1 MLGPIVCD
9 IAGTELT
16 DADRKRITHPLVGMV
31 ILFTRN
37 YTDPEQLE
45 SLCRSIHEAKPGIL
59 IGVDQEG
66 GRVQR
71 FREGFTEIPAM
82 RDYGVQWK
90 DDPEAAA
97 RSVTAAGYVLASE
110 LRACGVDMTFAP
122 VVDLDWGNSEIIGSR
137 SFALDPRVVT
147 RLARAFSQG
156 MLIAGMANCGKHFP
170 GHGYVAVDSHKGLP
184 VDDREARRIIHG
196 DAKPYTWMGAGLVSV
211 MTAHVVYPGID
222 PVNPASFS
230 RTIITELLRKELRFT
245 GFVFSDDLSMGGA
258 QGQGDIVERAG
269 KALAAGCDAVIVCN
283 APEEVDKLLAGLK
296 WQPSDEFRER
306 AERLAPK
313 GKALGMAELRK
324 TQLYRMAREQLA
336 PVVTIA

>member
-1 MLGPIVCD
+1 MLGPVVCD
-9 IAGTELT
+9 IAGTVLT
-16 DADRKRITHPLVGMV
+16 EEDKKRITHPLVGMV

-37 YTDPEQLE
+37 YASPEQLTE
-45 SLCRSIHEAKPGIL
+45 LCRSIHEAKPGIL
-59 IGVDQEG
+59 ISVDQEG

-82 RDYGVQWK
+82 REYGVQWK

-97 RSVTAAGYVLASE
+97 RSVTAAGYVLAAE

-170 GHGYVAVDSHKGLP
+170 GHGYVTVDSHVGLP

-196 DAKPYTWMGAGLVSV
+196 DAKPYTWMGAGLVSL
-211 MTAHVVYPGID
+211 MTAHVVYSGLD

-230 RTIITELLRKELRFT
+230 KTILRDILRKELRFT

-258 QGQGDIVERAG
+258 KGRGDIVERAG
-269 KALAAGCDAVIVCN
+269 KALEAGCDGVIVCN

-296 WQPSDEFRER
+296 WEPTAEFYER
-306 AERLAPK
+306 SARLAPR
-313 GKALGMAELRK
+313 GDAPDMEALKK

-336 PVVTIA
+336 PVVTIV

>member
-1 MLGPIVCD
+1 MLGPVVCD
-9 IAGTELT
+9 ITGTVLT
-16 DADRKRITHPLVGMV
+16 EEDVKRISHPLVGMV

-37 YTDPEQLE
+37 YENPVQLAE
-45 SLCRSIHEAKPGIL
+45 LCKSIHAVKPGLL
-59 IGVDQEG
+59 ISVDQEG

-97 RSVTAAGYVLASE
+97 RSVTAAGFVLAAE

-170 GHGYVAVDSHKGLP
+170 GHGYVAVDSHEGLP
-184 VDDREARRIIHG
+184 VDDREASRILRG
-196 DAKPYTWMGAGLVSV
+196 DAKPYTWMGAGLASV
-211 MTAHVVYPGID
+211 MTAHVMYPGLD

-230 RTIITELLRKELRFT
+230 KTILQEVLRKELNFT

-258 QGQGDIVERAG
+258 KGEGDIVERAS

-283 APEEVDKLLAGLK
+283 APEEVDKLLASLK
-296 WQPSDEFRER
+296 WEPTDEFRER
-306 AERLAPK
+306 ALRLAPK
-313 GKALGMAELRK
+313 GPALDFETLKK
-324 TQLYRMAREQLA
+324 TELYRVAREQLA
-336 PVVTIA
+336 PVITIA

>member
-1 MLGPIVCD
+1 MLGPVVCD
-9 IAGTELT
+9 IAGTVLT
-16 DADRKRITHPLVGMV
+16 DEDVRRISHPLVGMV

-37 YTDPEQLE
+37 YENPAQLAE
-45 SLCRSIHEAKPGIL
+45 LCRSIHAVKPGVL
-59 IGVDQEG
+59 ISVDQEG

-82 RDYGVQWK
+82 RDYGIQWK

-97 RSVTAAGYVLASE
+97 RSVTAAGYVLAAE

-122 VVDLDWGNSEIIGSR
+122 VVDLDWGNSQIIGSR

-170 GHGYVAVDSHKGLP
+170 GHGYVTIDSHEGLP
-184 VDDREARRIIHG
+184 VDEREANRILRG
-196 DAKPYTWMGAGLVSV
+196 DAKPYTWMGAGLASI
-211 MTAHVVYPGID
+211 MTAHVMYPGLD

-230 RTIITELLRKELRFT
+230 RTILQEILRKELRFT

-258 QGQGDIVERAG
+258 KGQGDIVERAG

-283 APEEVDKLLAGLK
+283 APEEVDKLLAALK
-296 WQPSDEFRER
+296 WEPTAGFRER
-306 AERLAPK
+306 AARLAPK
-313 GKALGMAELRK
+313 GPALDFESLK
-324 TQLYRMAREQLA
+324 NTQLYRVARVQLA
-336 PVVTIA
+336 PAVTIA